1 MSLKDYYQT
10 SFQMMQHH
18 KYNLSEIEN
27 LIPWERDIYLAQLIE
42 YIEIENEKIQLA
54 YIEAQRSTNRSNSPF

>member
-1 MSLKDYYQT
+1 
-10 SFQMMQHH
+10 MMQHH

-42 YIEIENEKIQLA
+42 YIEIENEKIQLS
-54 YIEAQRSTNRSNSPF
+54 YIEAQRSTNRR

>member
-1 MSLKDYYQT
+1 MSLKDYYRT

-42 YIEIENEKIQLA
+42 YIEIENEKIQLS
-54 YIEAQRSTNRSNSPF
+54 YIEAQRSTNRR